1 MLPLNLLT
9 ERPLGRS
16 LKRPGVLNFA
26 AEPDLRARQP
36 GREQIWA
43 PMTTDQTDPPPSK
56 LEPAVW
62 LIGNAPVA
70 QDRSRAIDG
79 AEVVVR
85 FNNAFGFGG
94 VTGTRT
100 THLFLINC
108 GGQAREWLGNSQLT
122 EGAAVRGADDIL
134 LPIHP
139 AKDDLYRPPL
149 TEAER
154 HEPDAVNM
162 ADAMALMLRGTGKRV
177 GILPP
182 ELFLKACRI
191 IGYARPE
198 RGMAAPSTG
207 LIALLWALE
216 SFDLTIVA
224 TGFGFDG
231 WPGHR
236 WAAERAFF
244 EALRDEGRLVLHPLD
259 QG

>member
-1 MLPLNLLT
+1 
-9 ERPLGRS
+9 
-16 LKRPGVLNFA
+16 
-26 AEPDLRARQP
+26 
-36 GREQIWA
+36 
-43 PMTTDQTDPPPSK
+43 MTTDQTDPPPSK

-70 QDRSRAIDG
+70 EDRSRAIDG

-108 GGQAREWLGNSQLT
+108 GGQAREWLADPNFADRAQAQ
-122 EGAAVRGADDIL
+122 AAGTIL

-162 ADAMALMLRGTGKRV
+162 ADAMVLMLRGAGKRV

-182 ELFLKACRI
+182 ELFLKACRV
-191 IGYARPE
+191 IGYERPE

-216 SFDLTIVA
+216 NFDLPIVA

-236 WAAERAFF
+236 WVAERAFF
-244 EALRDEGRLVLHPLD
+244 EALRGEGRLLIYPLD